1 MDVNDIQNQLS
12 TVGGQAA
19 FLNEKILKPLEE
31 KYGVSFEESGE
42 VARLKETLE
51 DNPTIETLREAFA
64 NQPDVSAMF
73 PNIEDEG
80 LQALLDLAK
89 NGSLPDS
96 LQAIMDAVARLQA
109 DRAGGVGVH
118 FDEDA

>member
-31 KYGVSFEESGE
+31 KHGVSFEENE
-42 VARLKETLE
+42 QVARLKETLE
-51 DNPTIETLREAFA
+51 DNPTLEALREAFA
-64 NQPDVSAMF
+64 SRPDMSAMF
-73 PNIEDEG
+73 PDIEDEG
-80 LQALLDLAK
+80 LQALLDLFK
-89 NGSLPDS
+89 NDSLSGD

-109 DRAGGVGVH
+109 DRAGGVGVN